1 MKYIKIFE
9 DFNNPLNENKTATL
23 ADGFYSLHI
32 SKDSEV
38 GGPEHNDKLKTY
50 FVTQEDTEFGH
61 NISIEYNPPGYMKIV
76 RFFPEDQAAGEFDD
90 GKAKIVLEVSDFKE
104 IMQRGGGK
112 FEVPTSVWAKG
123 PAEATAKAY
132 EILARISHHLTY
144 IPGGSKQMGNLVRS
158 LFEFRKLYPAYASKN
173 IMFKAFLDG
182 IEKSYKKPDF
192 GMYKGGSN
200 YPWNKMKDDD
210 SVYATYVPEFRQ
222 ALMDAGVIAKPATP
236 PATPA

>member
-9 DFNNPLNENKTATL
+9 DFNTPLNENKTATL

-32 SKDSEV
+32 SKDSEIA
-38 GGPEHNDKLKTY
+38 GPEPNDKLKTY

-61 NISIEYNPPGYMKIV
+61 KISIEYNPPGYTKIV
-76 RFFPEDQAAGEFDD
+76 KFFPEDQNASEFED
-90 GKAKIVLEVSDFKE
+90 GKAKIVLQVSDIKK
-104 IMQRGGGK
+104 IMQDTAKYGGGK
-112 FEVPTSVWAKG
+112 YEIPISVWATG

-144 IPGGSKQMGNLVRS
+144 IPGGSKEMGNLVRS
-158 LFEFRKLYPAYASKN
+158 LFEFRKLYPEYAAKN

-192 GMYKGGSN
+192 GIYKRTTEWPG
-200 YPWNKMKDDD
+200 MRDD
-210 SVYATYVPEFRQ
+210 SSIHSTYVPQFRK
-222 ALMDAGVIAKPATP
+222 ALMDAGVISA
-236 PATPA
+236 